1 MAKVGHFLGAGILRF
16 FFLLIRPLVV
26 VNFMFQRIIPT
37 KCISAKLQFQCID
50 DRLSFEV
57 VMTKDENRIITISV
71 S

>member
-16 FFLLIRPLVV
+16 FFLLIRPLVG

-37 KCISAKLQFQCID
+37 KCISAKFQFQCID

>member
-16 FFLLIRPLVV
+16 FLLICPLVG

-37 KCISAKLQFQCID
+37 KCISAKFQFQCID

-57 VMTKDENRIITISV
+57 VMTKDENHIITISV